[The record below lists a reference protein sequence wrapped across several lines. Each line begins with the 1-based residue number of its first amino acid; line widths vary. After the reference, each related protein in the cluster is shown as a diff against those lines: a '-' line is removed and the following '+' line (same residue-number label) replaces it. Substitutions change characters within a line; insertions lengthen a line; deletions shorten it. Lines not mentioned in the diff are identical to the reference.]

1 MTHYQALGPITDYLV
16 KNYSPEKII
25 VFGSC
30 ARRAVRPHSD
40 IDLCLVLPAADKRQ
54 LRAEIGRGLMEL
66 VDYDVDLII
75 MTPEEWERDAY
86 RSGTFAGLIREKGVV
101 LYG

>member
-1 MTHYQALGPITDYLV
+1 MTHYQALGLITDYLIE
-16 KNYSPEKII
+16 NYSPEKII

-30 ARRAVRPHSD
+30 ARRAVRPNSD
-40 IDLCLVLPAADKRQ
+40 IDICLVMPVADKRQ

-66 VDYDVDLII
+66 IDYDVDLII
-75 MTPEEWERDAY
+75 ITPEEWERDANHP
-86 RSGTFAGLIREKGVV
+86 STFAGLIRKKGVV